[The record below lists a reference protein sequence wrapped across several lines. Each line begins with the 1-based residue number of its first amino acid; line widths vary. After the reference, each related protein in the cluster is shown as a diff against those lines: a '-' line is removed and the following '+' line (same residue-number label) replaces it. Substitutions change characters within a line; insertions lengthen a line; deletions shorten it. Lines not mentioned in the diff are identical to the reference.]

1 MQKDNTE
8 NNRSKASRDTTCPF
22 LLGWLKRVIFFFFFF
37 FLLFSFSLN
46 SAGSTLST
54 KLTRGMVA
62 RAGERGSR
70 AQIRYCTHS
79 LCACTQATFTCQN
92 QPLEQVESF
101 KYLGLPFHQSGHI
114 SHLITPKLNKAAA
127 SWAIVQQKHAQLPCS
142 DTVCLKFRLFQ
153 SILCPAFHYGGPV
166 WGMRTPT
173 DSAANNI
180 RKQLEQK
187 HMLYLERLYGV
198 PSTTSHAVILAE
210 LNMHSLKH
218 FWWQQTI
225 AFWNALA
232 SAPASCLHRLVL
244 IDNLQ
249 DAPLHSVHNSSWS
262 VSHCRSSVGY
272 DLPTQVQSIPVIDT
286 NTVIAGLEHQA
297 SLSWSNLSSSPRTA
311 PTRNAK
317 LCTWHNRF
325 RPFNISNPYFLLPV
339 SGKRMKHFLRFRLSC
354 LSLPI
359 ETGRHHRPPSPR
371 SSRFCPHCPLAS
383 VGDEYH
389 LVFECPNF
397 QPLRDKYHTLFSSR
411 TSSMRAFF
419 AQKERMLVYKFISDC
434 LDMINS

>member
-1 MQKDNTE
+1 M
-8 NNRSKASRDTTCPF
+8 
-22 LLGWLKRVIFFFFFF
+22 
-37 FLLFSFSLN
+37 
-46 SAGSTLST
+46 
-54 KLTRGMVA
+54 
-62 RAGERGSR
+62 
-70 AQIRYCTHS
+70 
-79 LCACTQATFTCQN
+79 
-92 QPLEQVESF
+92 ESF
-101 KYLGLPFHQSGHI
+101 KYLGLPFSQSGHI

-218 FWWQQTI
+218 FRWQQTI

-232 SAPASCLHRLVL
+232 SAPASYLHRLVL

-325 RPFNISNPYFLLPV
+325 RPFNICNPYFLLPV